1 MVELQPSKLH
11 LPYRAVVH
19 PKEEDTDN
27 QASRPH
33 AQSCITR

>member
-1 MVELQPSKLH
+1 MAELQPSKLH

-19 PKEEDTDN
+19 AEEEDTHN

-33 AQSCITR
+33 AQSCTTR